1 MGIINVNQ
9 VSAQQG
15 IKFQGFTG
23 ENNYPQNLG
32 TSDAG
37 FLIYDTSLAAL
48 VIWDGTNWSQVKM
61 KGAVNDGTESS
72 KANGSAMMILV
83 DIIAAGGSLND
94 VRALE
99 GPLWLNPAAFSG
111 SNPSAA
117 PFQVWCDMTTQ
128 GGGWTLSI
136 KYDRQQVESTNW
148 SVYSLEDKGGRE
160 YYNHLGLSSLDA
172 NGAVYETLNMRDL
185 IICNKALG
193 NGYAGRWMMHACT
206 DQGSGAGRLEY
217 TGSDFNTPNQASQ
230 SRTAG
235 SSTTLSHSPMFS
247 QFHKNIIADPD
258 RLWDTDGA
266 EVTNSSGGSPT
277 TYQDYQVPSDITQ
290 YGGGTFYKLG
300 DDATSPSED
309 FIMTNASYIPN
320 SSDTN
325 GRVLRQDF
333 IDGNYMFS
341 VGNREGGVYCSGTN
355 NSNLRGHQSPAFNWG
370 FHSKDNSQQTY
381 GYGSNT
387 TIGTHCN
394 SNSAGNY
401 RPGKRMNFM
410 FTR

>member
-1 MGIINVNQ
+1 M
-9 VSAQQG
+9 
-15 IKFQGFTG
+15 
-23 ENNYPQNLG
+23 
-32 TSDAG
+32 
-37 FLIYDTSLAAL
+37 
-48 VIWDGTNWSQVKM
+48 
-61 KGAVNDGTESS
+61 SS
-72 KANGSAMMILV
+72 K
-83 DIIAAGGSLND
+83 
-94 VRALE
+94 
-99 GPLWLNPAAFSG
+99 
-111 SNPSAA
+111 
-117 PFQVWCDMTTQ
+117 
-128 GGGWTLSI
+128 
-136 KYDRQQVESTNW
+136 ESTNW

-172 NGAVYETLNMRDL
+172 NGNVYETLNMRDL
-185 IICNKALG
+185 ININKALG

-206 DQGSGAGRLEY
+206 DAGSGAGRLEY

-247 QFHKNIIADPD
+247 QFHKNVITDPN

-266 EVTNSSGGSPT
+266 EVTNSNSASVS
-277 TYQDYQVPSDITQ
+277 TYQDYQVSSDITQ
-290 YGGGTFYKLG
+290 YGGGNFYKLG

-325 GRVLRQDF
+325 GRVLRQDHL
-333 IDGNYMFS
+333 DGNYMFS

-355 NSNLRGHQSPAFNWG
+355 NTNLRGHQSPAFNWG
-370 FHSKDNSQQTY
+370 FHSKDNTQQTY
-381 GYGSNT
+381 GYGPNT

-394 SNSAGNY
+394 ANAGANY

>member
-15 IKFQGFTG
+15 IKFQGFAN
-23 ENNYPQNLG
+23 ENAYPTNLG

-48 VIWDGTNWSQVKM
+48 VIWDGTNWSQIKM
-61 KGAVNDGTESS
+61 QGAVNDGTESS

-136 KYDRQQVESTNW
+136 KYDRSVPESQGW

-235 SSTTLSHSPMFS
+235 SLSLIH
-247 QFHKNIIADPD
+247 I
-258 RLWDTDGA
+258 
-266 EVTNSSGGSPT
+266 
-277 TYQDYQVPSDITQ
+277 
-290 YGGGTFYKLG
+290 
-300 DDATSPSED
+300 
-309 FIMTNASYIPN
+309 
-320 SSDTN
+320 
-325 GRVLRQDF
+325 
-333 IDGNYMFS
+333 
-341 VGNREGGVYCSGTN
+341 
-355 NSNLRGHQSPAFNWG
+355 
-370 FHSKDNSQQTY
+370 
-381 GYGSNT
+381 
-387 TIGTHCN
+387 
-394 SNSAGNY
+394 
-401 RPGKRMNFM
+401 
-410 FTR
+410 